1 MAERVII
8 WLIFGFALSMAPLMI
23 VAFMGWMPA
32 SGVSGFIRF
41 ISNEDLLAVALTLG
55 GAAAADV
62 LTKSAGALRL
72 LKLLV
77 GGLTS
82 LASVFS
88 VAGSVAIKAHANH
101 LDNDQIT
108 TLVEIAGGATLIGA
122 LFSEVLSEL

>member
-8 WLIFGFALSMAPLMI
+8 WLIFGFALSMAPLVI
-23 VAFMGWMPA
+23 VAFMGWMPMSGA
-32 SGVSGFIRF
+32 SGFVKFIC
-41 ISNEDLLAVALTLG
+41 NEDLLAVALTLG

-82 LASVFS
+82 VASVLS
-88 VAGSVAIKAHANH
+88 VAGYVAIKAHANH
-101 LDNDQIT
+101 LDDGQIT

-122 LFSEVLSEL
+122 LFCEVLSEV